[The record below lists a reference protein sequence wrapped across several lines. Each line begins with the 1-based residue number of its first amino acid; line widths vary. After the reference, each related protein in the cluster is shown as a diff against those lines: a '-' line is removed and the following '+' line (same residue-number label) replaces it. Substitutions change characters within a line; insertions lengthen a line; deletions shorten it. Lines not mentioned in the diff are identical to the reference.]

1 MTGDGERRPTE
12 IEAQLARVS
21 ERLALGGPVVPD
33 EIVALARSGRRLEA
47 IQRYRALTNATIEE
61 ARLVVMAL

>member
-12 IEAQLARVS
+12 IEAQLA
-21 ERLALGGPVVPD
+21 LYGPVVPD

-47 IQRYRALTNATIEE
+47 IQRYRELTNATIEE

>member
-1 MTGDGERRPTE
+1 MAARSRSSSSLAAEVGGDVERRRTE
-12 IEAQLARVS
+12 IEAQ
-21 ERLALGGPVVPD
+21 
-33 EIVALARSGRRLEA
+33 LARSGRRLEA

>member
-1 MTGDGERRPTE
+1 MTADDEPRLTE
-12 IEAQLARVS
+12 IEAQP
-21 ERLALGGPVVPD
+21 ALGGRVVPE

>member
-1 MTGDGERRPTE
+1 MSDDVERRLAE
-12 IEAQLARVS
+12 IEAPLA
-21 ERLALGGPVVPD
+21 PVVPD

-47 IQRYRALTNATIEE
+47 IQRYRALTGATIEE